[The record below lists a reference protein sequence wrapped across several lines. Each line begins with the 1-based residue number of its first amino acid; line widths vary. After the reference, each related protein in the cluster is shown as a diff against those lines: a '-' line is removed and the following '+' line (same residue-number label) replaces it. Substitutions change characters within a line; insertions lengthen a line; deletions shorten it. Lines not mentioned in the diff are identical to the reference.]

1 MFFFFFF
8 LATKKTSVVKKKK
21 NAPRTNQFHLSH
33 SGGAPP
39 PLSEFQGKVPV
50 AIRIIF
56 GKLQSE
62 GQKLHHPAFINL
74 HELAVFGR
82 EYQRWWMSKIHE
94 SKMAIRAYFT
104 VKHGGNLLGALFLAS
119 AESVTSGDG

>member
-39 PLSEFQGKVPV
+39 PLPEFQGKVPV
-50 AIRIIF
+50 TIRIIF

-62 GQKLHHPAFINL
+62 RQKLHHPALVNL
-74 HELAVFGR
+74 HELAVLGR
-82 EYQRWWMSKIHE
+82 EDQRWWMSKIHE
-94 SKMAIRAYFT
+94 SKITIRMYFT
-104 VKHGGNLLGALFLAS
+104 IKHGRNLLAALFLAPADS
-119 AESVTSGDG
+119 IPSGD